1 MSDEGSGDD
10 KHFDMATKY
19 KFWVY
24 PKKENGVLRSV
35 SGKQK
40 QLLGKQSPV
49 FCMVHELP
57 TRKKSRY
64 HFLLVSRYSPHG
76 MTFSSPECYCLF
88 LYHDSRSE

>member
-35 SGKQK
+35 SAIPEKREWG
-40 QLLGKQSPV
+40 SA
-49 FCMVHELP
+49 FCFWKTE
-57 TRKKSRY
+57 TA
-64 HFLLVSRYSPHG
+64 
-76 MTFSSPECYCLF
+76 TW
-88 LYHDSRSE
+88 